1 MAPGL
6 GEQSQMIALLCI
18 SSISLPHTRGGY
30 PGGQLLVDVRRT
42 SSPHT
47 WGLSFTR
54 VGNHMLLIAIVALFI
69 SFFHSNY
76 SVYEYE
82 EIVKTSAVILIQC

>member
-1 MAPGL
+1 
-6 GEQSQMIALLCI
+6 MIARLCI
-18 SSISLPHTRGGY
+18 PFISLPNTREGY

-47 WGLSFTR
+47 CGLSFTR
-54 VGNHMLLIAIVALFI
+54 VGNHMLLIAIMALFI